1 MQYFDHG
8 QRFRESTAR
17 ERYKDAQDVLK
28 NKLLTIGDGP
38 SMQSPRLTV
47 AGLYAAIER
56 DYATNGRKS
65 LHHLQGLWKNHL
77 ENFFGA
83 IAAADLKSSQISEYI
98 GQRRAAGT
106 ANASINREL
115 AALKRMFKLAVKES
129 RLKASPYIGLLEE
142 RNVRKGFLRDAQYD
156 ALARETAKAGLWL
169 RAMFEVAYTFG
180 WRKSE
185 LTEMRVNQLDLVEG
199 TIELNPGETKNDE
212 GRLVLM
218 TARIRALLTECITGK
233 EGSDLVFTRADG
245 KPAGNFRRAWA
256 RACSDAGVPGLLF
269 HDLRRTAARNM
280 RRAGIPEKV
289 AMRILGQRTRS
300 VFERYNIVDAAD
312 LKLAVAALER
322 PAVAALG
329 AEPGQEATL

>member
-1 MQYFDHG
+1 MQYFNHG

-17 ERYKDAQDVLK
+17 ERYKDAQAVLK
-28 NKLLTIGDGP
+28 DKLLAIGDGP
-38 SMQSPRLTV
+38 AHDPSRTAV

-65 LHHLQGLWKNHL
+65 LPHLQGLWKNHL

-83 IAAADLKSSQISEYI
+83 IAAMDVTSSQIAEYVE
-98 GQRRAAGT
+98 QRRAAGA

-115 AALKRMFKLAVKES
+115 AALKRMFKLAVKEQ
-129 RLKASPYIGLLEE
+129 RLKSVPYIGLLEE

-156 ALARETAKAGLWL
+156 SLAQETAKAGLWL
-169 RAMFEVAYTFG
+169 RTMFEVAFTFG
-180 WRKSE
+180 WRKTE
-185 LTEMRVNQLDLVEG
+185 LTGMRVSQVDLAEG
-199 TIELNPGETKNDE
+199 TIELNPGETKNDQ
-212 GRLVLM
+212 GRLVVM
-218 TARIRALLTECITGK
+218 TTRIRALLTECITGK
-233 EGSDLVFTRADG
+233 ERPDLVFTRVDG

-269 HDLRRTAARNM
+269 HDLRRTAVRNM
-280 RRAGIPEKV
+280 RRHGIPEKV
-289 AMRILGQRTRS
+289 AMRISGHRTRA

-322 PAVAALG
+322 PSVAALG
-329 AEPGQEATL
+329 GEPGQEAIL